1 MNALT
6 AMAPAMLSEAG
17 APVFLMSVA
26 KPLVTFLAFVP
37 YAAVVSGK
45 LEKDAAYFNLKPQKW
60 AFTFLGFGTAALL
73 AALLIPT
80 WIAGFPVM
88 IGLMVRHK
96 SVCFHKVW
104 QIDFGVIHSMFDDLA
119 ETPTSYPSFFILAR
133 RFASIYI
140 YS

>member
-1 MNALT
+1 VPADENVFFERLLQLT
-6 AMAPAMLSEAG
+6 ILVIGHVTVAV
-17 APVFLMSVA
+17 PVSISVQ
-26 KPLVTFLAFVP
+26 LF
-37 YAAVVSGK
+37 
-45 LEKDAAYFNLKPQKW
+45 
-60 AFTFLGFGTAALL
+60 
-73 AALLIPT
+73 
-80 WIAGFPVM
+80 VM

-140 YS
+140 FFSK